1 MSKSQK
7 IALFILRVVFG
18 WMYLYAGITKL
29 INPNWS
35 AAFYI
40 KDAQNFAGFYQWLMT
55 PNILPIVNFL
65 NEWGLTL
72 LGVALIFGVFV
83 RLGAFLGALLM
94 LLYYFPIL
102 KFPYPNPHAYIVDEH
117 IIYIAALAVLAFFK
131 AGQAYGLEKWC
142 AKLPLCSQFPKFR
155 NWLG

>member
-7 IALFILRVVFG
+7 IALFILRVVLG
-18 WMYLYAGITKL
+18 WMYFYAGITKL
-29 INPNWS
+29 ADPGWS

-40 KDAQNFAGFYQWLMT
+40 KDAHMFTGFYQWLMT

-72 LGVALIFGVFV
+72 LGMALIFGVFV
-83 RLGAFLGALLM
+83 RLGSLLGIALM
-94 LLYYFPIL
+94 ILYYLPIL
-102 KFPYPNPHAYIVDEH
+102 KFPYPNAHAFIVDEH
-117 IIYIAALAVLAFFK
+117 IIYSAALAVLVVFK
-131 AGQAYGLEKWC
+131 AGRAYGLEKQC
-142 AKLPLCSQFPKFR
+142 AKLPICSKFPKLR